1 MGSTPGAHPTSTH
14 YQFSRYVKFMQNAL
28 QREVARLRMHSSS
41 PAIPELDSFYGQLGY
56 HLGWLDTHFMPVQP
70 NTGKLLRPTLLLLAY
85 EAAGACGAISQREEQ
100 THLERALPAAVAIE
114 LLHNFTLIHDDIED
128 GDRERRSRPTAWA
141 VFGIPQAINLGDGL
155 ASLSRLTLFT
165 LLDQGVD
172 ADLVVRLGACFDRTT
187 LMIIEGQHM
196 DLCFETLEQVT
207 ISQCLEMIT
216 RKTAALLACA
226 AEMGARLGC
235 SDEPTIT
242 ALHQFGWHLGIAFQ
256 VRDDLLGIWATR
268 AEAGKMPAGDVLRR
282 KKTLPVLHAIQHA
295 SPQDHAWLRAFYSQQ
310 EAPESEQVDQV
321 LSILERTRS
330 REYCQRFL
338 TEHCLLARDALKQ
351 VTTPAAPLA
360 QEAIVDL
367 GALID
372 YVSAEL
378 WPMKAE
384 SRAAVQKQAL
394 PLKAE
399 PDCRETDDQGSI

>member
-1 MGSTPGAHPTSTH
+1 MSVRVPTT
-14 YQFSRYVKFMQNAL
+14 YLFTRYVELLQNAL

-41 PAIPELDSFYGQLGY
+41 LTIPELDSFYGQLGY
-56 HLGWLDTHFMPVQP
+56 HLGWLDTHFVPVQYH
-70 NTGKLLRPTLLLLAY
+70 TGKLLRPTLLLLAY
-85 EAAGACGAISQREEQ
+85 EAAGACETTSKREEK
-100 THLERALPAAVAIE
+100 THLDRALPAAVAIE

-155 ASLSRLTLFT
+155 ASLSRLALFT
-165 LLDQGVD
+165 LLDKGVD
-172 ADLVVRLGACFDRTT
+172 ADLVARLGYCFDRAALT
-187 LMIIEGQHM
+187 IIEGQHM
-196 DLCFETLEQVT
+196 DLCFETQEQVT
-207 ISQCLEMIT
+207 VPHYLEMIT
-216 RKTAALLACA
+216 RKTAALLASA

-242 ALHQFGWHLGIAFQ
+242 ALHQFGWHLGTAFQ

-295 SPQDHAWLRAFYSQQ
+295 SPQDHAWLRTFYAQQ
-310 EAPESEQVDQV
+310 EAPRSEQVDQV

-330 REYCQRFL
+330 REYCQPFL
-338 TEHCLLARDALKQ
+338 TEQCLLARDALRR
-351 VTTPAAPLA
+351 VPTPAVPLA
-360 QEAIVDL
+360 QEAMADL
-367 GALID
+367 ETLIE
-372 YVSAEL
+372 YVAEEL

-384 SRAAVQKQAL
+384 DRATEQKQAL

-399 PDCRETDDQGSI
+399 PDCREKDDQ

>member
-1 MGSTPGAHPTSTH
+1 MEKREGRMNIRVPTT
-14 YQFSRYVKFMQNAL
+14 YLFTRYVELLQNTL

-41 PAIPELDSFYGQLGY
+41 LAIPELDSFYGQLGY
-56 HLGWLDTHFMPVQP
+56 HLGWLDAHFVPVQQ

-85 EAAGACGAISQREEQ
+85 EAAGACETTSQREEKA
-100 THLERALPAAVAIE
+100 HLDRALPAAVAIE

-155 ASLSRLTLFT
+155 ASLSRLALFS
-165 LLDQGVD
+165 LLDKGVD
-172 ADLVVRLGACFDRTT
+172 AALVARLGYCFDRAT

-196 DLCFETLEQVT
+196 DLCFETQEQVT
-207 ISQCLEMIT
+207 VSHCLEMIM

-235 SDEPTIT
+235 SDEPTVK
-242 ALHQFGWHLGIAFQ
+242 ALHQFGSHLGIAFQ

-295 SPQDHAWLRAFYSQQ
+295 SPQDHAWLRTFYSQQ
-310 EAPESEQVDQV
+310 EAPGSEQVNQV

-330 REYCQRFL
+330 REYCQHFL
-338 TEHCLLARDALKQ
+338 TEHCLLARDALRR
-351 VTTPAAPLA
+351 VTTPAVPLA
-360 QEAIVDL
+360 QEAMADL
-367 GALID
+367 GALIE
-372 YVSAEL
+372 YVSEDL
-378 WPMKAE
+378 WPTKTE
-384 SRAAVQKQAL
+384 DRAAVQEQAL

-399 PDCRETDDQGSI
+399 PDCREKDDQ